1 MRAVDQHIGIRMRL
15 RREELGMSREFLAG
29 EIEQPIERLISY
41 ENGWIRVE
49 PAILLRLSI
58 SLKLSLAGF
67 FADLEPSS
75 ACTEAAKRSIA
86 VSSSR
91 SSVRLY
97 RKPGSRPGTYQEWSY
112 RSPRA

>member
-1 MRAVDQHIGIRMRL
+1 
-15 RREELGMSREFLAG
+15 MSREFLAG

-67 FADLEPSS
+67 FADLDP
-75 ACTEAAKRSIA
+75 
-86 VSSSR
+86 
-91 SSVRLY
+91 
-97 RKPGSRPGTYQEWSY
+97 SRPELTNWPPGTHKQTKCE
-112 RSPRA
+112 RHAARG